1 MLLMFFSQ
9 LFSSEYVDTHKIV
22 SWPGIVKGKNTCI
35 SWDDGAGDEAE
46 QVRREAEKYML
57 MYRKVKAHSSI

>member
-1 MLLMFFSQ
+1 MLLMFFFQ
-9 LFSSEYVDTHKIV
+9 LFSLHSYTNKIV
-22 SWPGIVKGKNTCI
+22 SWPGIMKGKNTCI
-35 SWDDGAGDEAE
+35 SWDDGAEDEAE